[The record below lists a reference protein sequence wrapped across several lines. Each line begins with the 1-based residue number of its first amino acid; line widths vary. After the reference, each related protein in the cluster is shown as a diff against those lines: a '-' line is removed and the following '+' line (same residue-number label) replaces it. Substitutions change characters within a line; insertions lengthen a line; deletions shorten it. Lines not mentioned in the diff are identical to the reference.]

1 MKVLITAQGPE
12 LTSAVDPRFGRAQ
25 YFIVYDTE
33 SGQFTAH
40 SNQEN
45 QNAMQGAGIQAG
57 RRVSGLGAQALIT
70 GHVGPNAYSTLQAGN
85 ITVYTVESG
94 TVAEAINAFK
104 SGALKQA
111 DQADVQGHWK

>member
-1 MKVLITAQGPE
+1 MKVLITAQGPD
-12 LTSAVDPRFGRAQ
+12 LKSPVDTRFGRAQ

-33 SGQFTAH
+33 TGQITAH

-57 RRVSGLGAQALIT
+57 RRVSGLGAKALIT

-85 ITVYTVESG
+85 ITVYTIESG
-94 TVAEAINAFK
+94 TVEEAINAFK
-104 SGALKQA
+104 NGTLTQA
-111 DQADVQGHWK
+111 DQANVQGHWK